1 MNGLRFV
8 QNVLYKL
15 KQRYGLAI
23 DVYNVTAT
31 TAETGITTR
40 TLAKVA
46 VKRALVLESANNQK
60 VAHDL
65 AFSLAKVMGGLLD
78 ISDRRFI
85 VDRKDLGAF
94 IIVPATTYIVFKQ
107 RKFEVKEISEIEN
120 SSCFSVVAR
129 ETKNEPFGQIFDFRI
144 THVISLNQEVANES

>member
-1 MNGLRFV
+1 
-8 QNVLYKL
+8 
-15 KQRYGLAI
+15 
-23 DVYNVTAT
+23 
-31 TAETGITTR
+31 
-40 TLAKVA
+40 
-46 VKRALVLESANNQK
+46 
-60 VAHDL
+60 
-65 AFSLAKVMGGLLD
+65 MGGLLD